1 MLAKRN
7 GADRGM
13 GCQILKINPQYPQ
26 KRLID
31 KVVDSL
37 RNGGLIAYP
46 TDTTYGI
53 GADLFNKKAVDK
65 IYRLKP
71 HKKNKMLA
79 FICADLKDISR
90 YAFVSDEAYRAMK
103 KHLPG
108 PYTFVLPAAREVPS
122 LVMTKRKTV
131 GIRVPDN
138 DIAQAIVRELGNPI
152 ITTSTTRRENDIFDD
167 PLEIRDSL
175 GHALD
180 YVIDGG
186 LLPVEPSTVID
197 LSGLEPEV
205 IREGKGDTAPF
216 L

>member
-1 MLAKRN
+1 MA
-7 GADRGM
+7 
-13 GCQILKINPQYPQ
+13 CQILKINPLYPQ
-26 KRLID
+26 KRLVS

-37 RNGGLIAYP
+37 RGGGLIAYP

-53 GADLFNKKAVDK
+53 GADLFNKKAVDR
-65 IYRLKP
+65 IYQLKP
-71 HKKNKMLA
+71 HKKLKMLA

-108 PYTFVLPAAREVPS
+108 PYTFVLPASREVPK
-122 LVMTKRKTV
+122 LVLTKRKTV

-138 DIAQAIVRELGNPI
+138 IIAQTIVSELGNPI
-152 ITTSTTRRENDIFDD
+152 ITTSATRHENDIFDD
-167 PLEIRDSL
+167 PLEIHKIM

-186 LLPVEPSTVID
+186 IMPVEPSTVID
-197 LSGLEPEV
+197 LSGVEPEL
-205 IREGKGDTAPF
+205 IRKGKGDITPF
-216 L
+216 V